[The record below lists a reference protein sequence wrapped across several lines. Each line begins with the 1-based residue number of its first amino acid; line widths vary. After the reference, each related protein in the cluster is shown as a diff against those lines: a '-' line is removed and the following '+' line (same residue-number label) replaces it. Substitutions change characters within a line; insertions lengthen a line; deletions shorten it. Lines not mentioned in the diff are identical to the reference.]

1 MRRPDLWFAQMP
13 ILSLAAGAGVFG
25 PEQTRAICDAFDG
38 AWTELQ
44 RSGSE
49 LTAPASAPAAR
60 EALAKRIIDRALD
73 GLLNVREL
81 RDDALAYL
89 HHNPPV

>member
-1 MRRPDLWFAQMP
+1 MRLDLWFARMS

-49 LTAPASAPAAR
+49 LTAHARAPATR
-60 EALAKRIIDRALD
+60 EALARRIIERALD
-73 GLLNVREL
+73 GLLNVKEL

-89 HHNPPV
+89 LRNPPA

>member
-1 MRRPDLWFAQMP
+1 MLS
-13 ILSLAAGAGVFG
+13 ILPLVASSGVFG
-25 PEQTRAICDAFDG
+25 PEQTRAICDAFDDV
-38 AWTELQ
+38 WTELR

-49 LTAPASAPAAR
+49 LTAPARAPATR
-60 EALAKRIIDRALD
+60 EALAKRIIERALD

-89 HHNPPV
+89 QRNPPV